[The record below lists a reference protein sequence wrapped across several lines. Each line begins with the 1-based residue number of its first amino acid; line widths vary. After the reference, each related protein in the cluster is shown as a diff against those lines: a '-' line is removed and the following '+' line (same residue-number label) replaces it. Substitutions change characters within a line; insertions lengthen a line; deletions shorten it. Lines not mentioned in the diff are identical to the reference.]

1 MHQYRIQYRRTDMP
15 EGYIGSAVK
24 HARDE
29 KEAMKYIG
37 SKPDKKGFFR
47 LKRGGVAELI
57 SINKL

>member
-15 EGYIGSAVK
+15 EGYIGRAVK

>member
-1 MHQYRIQYRRTDMP
+1 MP

-29 KEAMKYIG
+29 KEAMNYIG
-37 SKPDKKGFFR
+37 SRPDKKGFFR